1 MECDKLLKWCR
12 NQWLISGNILQT
24 EGLMIQISSFPTVL
38 IKWILNYSLFV
49 NIYSKVIEDGVL
61 FSCVMSHD
69 TCSYEVSICE
79 TLVATI

>member
-12 NQWLISGNILQT
+12 NQWLISGNILPT

-61 FSCVMSHD
+61 FFSCHV
-69 TCSYEVSICE
+69 TCSYEVSVCE
-79 TLVATI
+79 TLIATI

>member
-12 NQWLISGNILQT
+12 NQWLISGNILPT

-61 FSCVMSHD
+61 FSRVMS
-69 TCSYEVSICE
+69 
-79 TLVATI
+79 LVAMKYLFVKL